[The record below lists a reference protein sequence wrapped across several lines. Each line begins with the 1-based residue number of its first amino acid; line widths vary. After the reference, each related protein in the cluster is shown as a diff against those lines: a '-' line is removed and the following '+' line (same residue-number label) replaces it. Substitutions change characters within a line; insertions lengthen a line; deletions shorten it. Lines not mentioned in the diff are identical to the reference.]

1 MAFSNTI
8 LAHSAATQLS
18 DKSPFR
24 GQPETAW
31 GIYRLA
37 ACVAILAVLCGGAAV
52 KTEAGTLSQP
62 SAIRVGIGSGTW
74 GGVNRNDACAAIKVW
89 AKAILSERGT
99 TVAVET
105 ELFDTPEAG
114 RRALKNGQVDA
125 ISMLTEQFL
134 ALEPGEQPD
143 TVFVTT
149 KDHSLAERFVLLVNR
164 ETGIE
169 TLAGLAGRK
178 LLLLANGRTSLA
190 PRWLDTLL
198 AGQSLGPAEKL
209 LGTVTK
215 IESPSKAILQVFFH
229 QAEACLV
236 TSNMFEVACELNPQL
251 RKQLMILAVSPDVVP
266 ALFFFRPGY
275 ASSQRH
281 QLESAILEL
290 DKTPA
295 GLQVLTVFQS
305 DGMVKRPI
313 SCLDGSRQL
322 LADYERSVHR
332 LATNPPIISTQTS
345 TPNEPH

>member
-8 LAHSAATQLS
+8 TVQSAATQSS

-31 GIYRLA
+31 GSYRLA
-37 ACVAILAVLCGGAAV
+37 ACLAILAVLCSATAV
-52 KTEAGTLSQP
+52 KTEAGTPSQP
-62 SAIRVGIGSGTW
+62 STIHVGIGSGTW

-134 ALEPGEQPD
+134 ALEPGQRPN
-143 TVFVTT
+143 TVFVAT
-149 KDHSLAERFVLLVNR
+149 KDHSLTERFVLLVNR

-251 RKQLMILAVSPDVVP
+251 RKNLKLLAMSPEVVP
-266 ALFFFRPGY
+266 ALFFFRSDFT
-275 ASSQRH
+275 ASNRQ
-281 QLESAILEL
+281 QLESAILSMHE
-290 DKTPA
+290 TTA
-295 GLQVLTVFQS
+295 GLEVLTVFQS
-305 DGMVKRPI
+305 DDMVKRPI
-313 SCLDGSRQL
+313 TCLDGTRQL

-332 LATNPPIISTQTS
+332 QATNPPLISTQTS
-345 TPNEPH
+345 PPNEPH